1 MNSRD
6 VSPIRNWK
14 RKRLATNP
22 DLFCCSA
29 APKLKLMFTPFE
41 SFDIKFRNQIL
52 APPTKENLANHR
64 GVVTGEMIRHYSALA
79 KQGVGTML
87 TESAF
92 VARQGKMAAGQLGI
106 SEEEHLEG
114 LEKLV
119 KAIKKEGA
127 CIGIKLSHAGA
138 RTSEEVCG
146 ENPVGPSLYNFGRD
160 FDLSREFDEETLK
173 KSSYTL
179 FMLQREL
186 KRLDSILLKSMVE
199 TNCSDQCFSV
209 RFNNRDDDYGS
220 ETIENRLRLTCQI
233 IQAIRDRKSVSIP
246 ISYYFSIFDKME
258 DGFSITDLHETL
270 ELLEKSGVDIF
281 HPFAVHVMNR
291 CFDSEESLLELIG
304 LNTERPLV
312 ADGNI
317 KSPQVLLDVLNIDKV
332 QWYVLEKTL
341 LARPNWFNFLKKKVA
356 DQEK

>member
-1 MNSRD
+1 
-6 VSPIRNWK
+6 
-14 RKRLATNP
+14 
-22 DLFCCSA
+22 
-29 APKLKLMFTPFE
+29 MFTPFE

-92 VARQGKMAAGQLGI
+92 VARQGKMASGQLGI

-160 FDLSREFDEETLK
+160 FDLSREFDEGDIE
-173 KSSYTL
+173 
-179 FMLQREL
+179 EI
-186 KRLDSILLKSMVE
+186 ILHFVHAAERAQEVGFDFIEINGGDQLLL
-199 TNCSDQCFSV
+199 DQCFSV

>member
-1 MNSRD
+1 
-6 VSPIRNWK
+6 
-14 RKRLATNP
+14 
-22 DLFCCSA
+22 
-29 APKLKLMFTPFE
+29 MFTPFE
-41 SFDIKFRNQIL
+41 SFGIKFRNQIL

-64 GVVTGEMIRHYSALA
+64 GIVTGEMIRHYSALA

-160 FDLSREFDEETLK
+160 FDLSREFDEGDIE
-173 KSSYTL
+173 
-179 FMLQREL
+179 EI
-186 KRLDSILLKSMVE
+186 ILHFVHAAERAQEVGFDFIEINGGDQLLL
-199 TNCSDQCFSV
+199 DQCFSV

-220 ETIENRLRLTCQI
+220 ETIQNRLRLTCQI

-317 KSPQVLLDVLNIDKV
+317 KSPQVLLDVLTIDKV

>member
-1 MNSRD
+1 
-6 VSPIRNWK
+6 
-14 RKRLATNP
+14 
-22 DLFCCSA
+22 
-29 APKLKLMFTPFE
+29 MFTPFE
-41 SFDIKFRNQIL
+41 SFGIKFRNQIL

-64 GVVTGEMIRHYSALA
+64 GIVGGEMVRHYSALA

-92 VARQGKMAAGQLGI
+92 VARQGKMATGQLGI

-160 FDLSREFDEETLK
+160 FDLSREFDEGDIE
-173 KSSYTL
+173 
-179 FMLQREL
+179 EI
-186 KRLDSILLKSMVE
+186 ILHFVHAAERAQEVGFDFIEINGGDQLLL
-199 TNCSDQCFSV
+199 DQCFSV

-317 KSPQVLLDVLNIDKV
+317 KSPQVLLEVLNIDKV
-332 QWYVLEKTL
+332 GWYVLEKTL

>member
-1 MNSRD
+1 
-6 VSPIRNWK
+6 
-14 RKRLATNP
+14 
-22 DLFCCSA
+22 
-29 APKLKLMFTPFE
+29 MFTPFE
-41 SFDIKFRNQIL
+41 SFGIKFRNQIL

-64 GVVTGEMIRHYSALA
+64 GIVTGEMIRHYSALA

-160 FDLSREFDEETLK
+160 FDLSREFDEGDIE
-173 KSSYTL
+173 
-179 FMLQREL
+179 EI
-186 KRLDSILLKSMVE
+186 ILHFVHAAERAQEVGFDFIEINGGDQLLL
-199 TNCSDQCFSV
+199 DQCFSV

-270 ELLEKSGVDIF
+270 ELFEKSGVDIF

-291 CFDSEESLLELIG
+291 CFDSEESILELIG

-312 ADGNI
+312 ADGNM
-317 KSPQVLLDVLNIDKV
+317 KSPQVLLEVLNIDKV
-332 QWYVLEKTL
+332 GWYVLEKTL

>member
-1 MNSRD
+1 
-6 VSPIRNWK
+6 
-14 RKRLATNP
+14 
-22 DLFCCSA
+22 
-29 APKLKLMFTPFE
+29 MFTTFE
-41 SFDIKFRNQIL
+41 SFGIKFRNQIL

-106 SEEEHLEG
+106 SEEEHLGG

-160 FDLSREFDEETLK
+160 FDLSREFDEGDIE
-173 KSSYTL
+173 
-179 FMLQREL
+179 EI
-186 KRLDSILLKSMVE
+186 ILHFVHAAERAQEVGFDFIEINGGDQLLL
-199 TNCSDQCFSV
+199 DQCFSV

>member
-1 MNSRD
+1 
-6 VSPIRNWK
+6 
-14 RKRLATNP
+14 
-22 DLFCCSA
+22 
-29 APKLKLMFTPFE
+29 MFTPFE

-127 CIGIKLSHAGA
+127 CIGSKLSHAGA

-160 FDLSREFDEETLK
+160 FDLSREFDEGDIE
-173 KSSYTL
+173 
-179 FMLQREL
+179 EI
-186 KRLDSILLKSMVE
+186 ILHFVHAAERAQEVGFDFIEINGGDQLLL
-199 TNCSDQCFSV
+199 DQCFSV

-258 DGFSITDLHETL
+258 DGFSINDLHETL

>member
-1 MNSRD
+1 
-6 VSPIRNWK
+6 
-14 RKRLATNP
+14 
-22 DLFCCSA
+22 
-29 APKLKLMFTPFE
+29 MFTPFE

-160 FDLSREFDEETLK
+160 FDLSREFDEGDIE
-173 KSSYTL
+173 
-179 FMLQREL
+179 EI
-186 KRLDSILLKSMVE
+186 ILHFVHAAERAQEVGFDFIEINGGDQLLL
-199 TNCSDQCFSV
+199 DQCFSV

-356 DQEK
+356 DQEN

>member
-1 MNSRD
+1 
-6 VSPIRNWK
+6 
-14 RKRLATNP
+14 
-22 DLFCCSA
+22 
-29 APKLKLMFTPFE
+29 MFTPFE
-41 SFDIKFRNQIL
+41 SFGIKFRNQIL

-64 GVVTGEMIRHYSALA
+64 GIVTGEMIRHYSALA

-106 SEEEHLEG
+106 SEEEHLAG

-160 FDLSREFDEETLK
+160 FDLSREFDEGDIE
-173 KSSYTL
+173 
-179 FMLQREL
+179 EI
-186 KRLDSILLKSMVE
+186 ILHFVHAAERAQEVGFDFIEINGGDQLLL
-199 TNCSDQCFSV
+199 DQCFSV

-270 ELLEKSGVDIF
+270 QLLENSGVDIF

-317 KSPQVLLDVLNIDKV
+317 KSPQVLLEVLNIDKV
-332 QWYVLEKTL
+332 HLYVLEKTL

>member
-1 MNSRD
+1 
-6 VSPIRNWK
+6 
-14 RKRLATNP
+14 
-22 DLFCCSA
+22 
-29 APKLKLMFTPFE
+29 MFTPFE

-114 LEKLV
+114 LETLV
-119 KAIKKEGA
+119 KALKKEGA

-160 FDLSREFDEETLK
+160 FDLSREFDEGDIE
-173 KSSYTL
+173 
-179 FMLQREL
+179 EI
-186 KRLDSILLKSMVE
+186 ILHFVHAAERAQEVGFDFIEINGGDQLLL
-199 TNCSDQCFSV
+199 DQCFSV

-304 LNTERPLV
+304 RNTERPLV

>member
-1 MNSRD
+1 
-6 VSPIRNWK
+6 
-14 RKRLATNP
+14 
-22 DLFCCSA
+22 
-29 APKLKLMFTPFE
+29 MFTPFE
-41 SFDIKFRNQIL
+41 SFGIKFRNQIL

-64 GVVTGEMIRHYSALA
+64 GIVGGEMIRHYSALA
-79 KQGVGTML
+79 KQGVGAML

-92 VARQGKMAAGQLGI
+92 VARQGKMATGQLGI

-160 FDLSREFDEETLK
+160 FDLSREFDEGDIE
-173 KSSYTL
+173 
-179 FMLQREL
+179 EI
-186 KRLDSILLKSMVE
+186 ILHFVHAAERAQEVGFDFIEINGGDQLLL
-199 TNCSDQCFSV
+199 DQCFSV

-317 KSPQVLLDVLNIDKV
+317 KSPQVLLEVLNINKV

>member
-1 MNSRD
+1 
-6 VSPIRNWK
+6 
-14 RKRLATNP
+14 
-22 DLFCCSA
+22 
-29 APKLKLMFTPFE
+29 MFRPFE

-64 GVVTGEMIRHYSALA
+64 GVVTGEMVRHYSALA

-160 FDLSREFDEETLK
+160 FDLSREFDEGDIE
-173 KSSYTL
+173 
-179 FMLQREL
+179 EI
-186 KRLDSILLKSMVE
+186 ILHFVHAAERAQEVGFDFIEINGGDQLLL
-199 TNCSDQCFSV
+199 DQCFSV

>member
-1 MNSRD
+1 
-6 VSPIRNWK
+6 
-14 RKRLATNP
+14 
-22 DLFCCSA
+22 
-29 APKLKLMFTPFE
+29 MFTPFE

-160 FDLSREFDEETLK
+160 FDLSREFDEGDIE
-173 KSSYTL
+173 
-179 FMLQREL
+179 EI
-186 KRLDSILLKSMVE
+186 ILHFVHAAERAQEVGFDFIEINGGDQLLL
-199 TNCSDQCFSV
+199 DQCFSV

>member
-1 MNSRD
+1 
-6 VSPIRNWK
+6 
-14 RKRLATNP
+14 
-22 DLFCCSA
+22 
-29 APKLKLMFTPFE
+29 MFTPFE
-41 SFDIKFRNQIL
+41 SFGIKFRNQIL

-64 GVVTGEMIRHYSALA
+64 GIVGGEMIRHYSALA

-92 VARQGKMAAGQLGI
+92 VARQGKMASGQLGI

-160 FDLSREFDEETLK
+160 FDLSREFDEGDIE
-173 KSSYTL
+173 
-179 FMLQREL
+179 EI
-186 KRLDSILLKSMVE
+186 ILHFVHAAERAQEVGFDFIEINGGDQLLL
-199 TNCSDQCFSV
+199 DQCFSV

-317 KSPQVLLDVLNIDKV
+317 KSPQVLLEVLNIDKV

>member
-1 MNSRD
+1 
-6 VSPIRNWK
+6 
-14 RKRLATNP
+14 
-22 DLFCCSA
+22 
-29 APKLKLMFTPFE
+29 MFTPFE

-64 GVVTGEMIRHYSALA
+64 GIVTGEMIRHYSALA

-92 VARQGKMAAGQLGI
+92 VARQGKMASGQLGI

-160 FDLSREFDEETLK
+160 FDLSREFDEGDIE
-173 KSSYTL
+173 
-179 FMLQREL
+179 EI
-186 KRLDSILLKSMVE
+186 ILHFVHAAERAQEVGFDFIEINGGDQLLL
-199 TNCSDQCFSV
+199 DQCFSV

-258 DGFSITDLHETL
+258 DGFSIADLHETL

-317 KSPQVLLDVLNIDKV
+317 KSPQVLLDVLNLDKV

>member
-1 MNSRD
+1 
-6 VSPIRNWK
+6 
-14 RKRLATNP
+14 
-22 DLFCCSA
+22 
-29 APKLKLMFTPFE
+29 MFTPFE
-41 SFDIKFRNQIL
+41 SFGIKFRNQIL

-64 GVVTGEMIRHYSALA
+64 GIVGGEMVRHYSALA

-92 VARQGKMAAGQLGI
+92 VARQGKMATGQLGI

-160 FDLSREFDEETLK
+160 FDLSREFDEGDIE
-173 KSSYTL
+173 
-179 FMLQREL
+179 EI
-186 KRLDSILLKSMVE
+186 ILHFVHAAERAQEVGFDFIEINGGDQLLL
-199 TNCSDQCFSV
+199 DQCFSV

-317 KSPQVLLDVLNIDKV
+317 KSPQVLLEVLNIDKV

>member
-1 MNSRD
+1 
-6 VSPIRNWK
+6 
-14 RKRLATNP
+14 
-22 DLFCCSA
+22 
-29 APKLKLMFTPFE
+29 MFTPFE

-127 CIGIKLSHAGA
+127 CMGIKLSHAGA

-160 FDLSREFDEETLK
+160 FDLSREFDEGDIE
-173 KSSYTL
+173 
-179 FMLQREL
+179 EI
-186 KRLDSILLKSMVE
+186 ILHFVHAAERAQEVGFDFIEINGGDQLLL
-199 TNCSDQCFSV
+199 DQCFSV
-209 RFNNRDDDYGS
+209 RFNNRDDEYGS

>member
-1 MNSRD
+1 
-6 VSPIRNWK
+6 
-14 RKRLATNP
+14 
-22 DLFCCSA
+22 
-29 APKLKLMFTPFE
+29 MFTPFE

-92 VARQGKMAAGQLGI
+92 VARQGKMASGQLGI

-160 FDLSREFDEETLK
+160 FDLSREFDEGDIE
-173 KSSYTL
+173 
-179 FMLQREL
+179 EI
-186 KRLDSILLKSMVE
+186 ILHFVHAAERAQEVGFDFIEINGGDQLLL
-199 TNCSDQCFSV
+199 DQCFSV
-209 RFNNRDDDYGS
+209 RFNNRDDDFGS

>member
-1 MNSRD
+1 
-6 VSPIRNWK
+6 
-14 RKRLATNP
+14 
-22 DLFCCSA
+22 
-29 APKLKLMFTPFE
+29 MFTPFE

-119 KAIKKEGA
+119 KAIKKEGT

-160 FDLSREFDEETLK
+160 FDLSREFDEGDIE
-173 KSSYTL
+173 
-179 FMLQREL
+179 EI
-186 KRLDSILLKSMVE
+186 ILHFVHAAERAQEVGFDFIEINGGDQLLL
-199 TNCSDQCFSV
+199 DQCFSV

>member
-1 MNSRD
+1 
-6 VSPIRNWK
+6 
-14 RKRLATNP
+14 
-22 DLFCCSA
+22 
-29 APKLKLMFTPFE
+29 MFTPFE
-41 SFDIKFRNQIL
+41 SFGIKFRNQIL

-64 GVVTGEMIRHYSALA
+64 GIVTGEMIRHYSALA

-160 FDLSREFDEETLK
+160 FDLSREFDEGDIE
-173 KSSYTL
+173 
-179 FMLQREL
+179 EI
-186 KRLDSILLKSMVE
+186 ILHFVHAAERAQEVGFDFIEINGGDQLLL
-199 TNCSDQCFSV
+199 DQCFSV

-233 IQAIRDRKSVSIP
+233 IQAIRDRKSVSMP

-281 HPFAVHVMNR
+281 HPLAVHVMNR

-317 KSPQVLLDVLNIDKV
+317 KSPQVLLEVLNIDKV
-332 QWYVLEKTL
+332 GWYVLEKTL

>member
-1 MNSRD
+1 
-6 VSPIRNWK
+6 
-14 RKRLATNP
+14 
-22 DLFCCSA
+22 
-29 APKLKLMFTPFE
+29 MFTPFE
-41 SFDIKFRNQIL
+41 SFGIKFRNQIL

-64 GVVTGEMIRHYSALA
+64 GIVTGEMIRHYSALA

-92 VARQGKMAAGQLGI
+92 VARQGKMAVGQLGI

-160 FDLSREFDEETLK
+160 FDLSREFDEGDIE
-173 KSSYTL
+173 
-179 FMLQREL
+179 EI
-186 KRLDSILLKSMVE
+186 ILHFVHAAERAQEVGFDFIEINGGDQLLL
-199 TNCSDQCFSV
+199 DQCFSV

-220 ETIENRLRLTCQI
+220 ETIKNRLRLTCQI

-270 ELLEKSGVDIF
+270 DLLEKSGVDIF

>member
-1 MNSRD
+1 
-6 VSPIRNWK
+6 
-14 RKRLATNP
+14 
-22 DLFCCSA
+22 
-29 APKLKLMFTPFE
+29 MFTPFE
-41 SFDIKFRNQIL
+41 SFGIKFRNQIL

-64 GVVTGEMIRHYSALA
+64 GIVTGEMIRHYSALA

-92 VARQGKMAAGQLGI
+92 VARQGKMAVGQLGI

-160 FDLSREFDEETLK
+160 FDLSREFDEGDIE
-173 KSSYTL
+173 
-179 FMLQREL
+179 EI
-186 KRLDSILLKSMVE
+186 ILHFVHAAERAQEVGFDFIEINGGDQLLL
-199 TNCSDQCFSV
+199 DQCFSV

-281 HPFAVHVMNR
+281 HPFAMHVMNR

-317 KSPQVLLDVLNIDKV
+317 KSPQVLLEVLNIDKV
-332 QWYVLEKTL
+332 GWYVLEKTL

>member
-1 MNSRD
+1 
-6 VSPIRNWK
+6 
-14 RKRLATNP
+14 
-22 DLFCCSA
+22 
-29 APKLKLMFTPFE
+29 MFTPFE
-41 SFDIKFRNQIL
+41 SFGIKFRNQIL

-64 GVVTGEMIRHYSALA
+64 GIVTGEMIRHYSALA

-92 VARQGKMAAGQLGI
+92 VARQGKMSAGQLGI

-160 FDLSREFDEETLK
+160 FDLSREFDEGDIE
-173 KSSYTL
+173 
-179 FMLQREL
+179 EI
-186 KRLDSILLKSMVE
+186 ILHFVHAAERAQEVGFDFIEINGGDQLLL
-199 TNCSDQCFSV
+199 DQCFSV

-317 KSPQVLLDVLNIDKV
+317 KSPQVLLEVLNIDKV
-332 QWYVLEKTL
+332 GWYVLEKTL

>member
-1 MNSRD
+1 
-6 VSPIRNWK
+6 
-14 RKRLATNP
+14 
-22 DLFCCSA
+22 
-29 APKLKLMFTPFE
+29 MFTPFE

-64 GVVTGEMIRHYSALA
+64 GVVTGEMVRHYSALA

-160 FDLSREFDEETLK
+160 FDLSREFDEGDIE
-173 KSSYTL
+173 
-179 FMLQREL
+179 EI
-186 KRLDSILLKSMVE
+186 ILHFVHAAERAQEVGFDFIEINGGDQLLL
-199 TNCSDQCFSV
+199 DQCFSV
-209 RFNNRDDDYGS
+209 RFNNRDDEYGS

-317 KSPQVLLDVLNIDKV
+317 KSPQVLLDVLNIDKI

>member
-1 MNSRD
+1 
-6 VSPIRNWK
+6 
-14 RKRLATNP
+14 
-22 DLFCCSA
+22 
-29 APKLKLMFTPFE
+29 MFTPFE

-64 GVVTGEMIRHYSALA
+64 GIVTGEMIRHYSALA

-92 VARQGKMAAGQLGI
+92 VARQGKMASGQLGI

-114 LEKLV
+114 LEKLA

-146 ENPVGPSLYNFGRD
+146 ENPAGPSLYNFGRD
-160 FDLSREFDEETLK
+160 FDLSREFDEGDIE
-173 KSSYTL
+173 
-179 FMLQREL
+179 EI
-186 KRLDSILLKSMVE
+186 ILHFVHAAERAQEVGFDFIEINGGDQLLL
-199 TNCSDQCFSV
+199 DQCFSV

-291 CFDSEESLLELIG
+291 CFDSEESLLVLIG

-317 KSPQVLLDVLNIDKV
+317 KSPQALLDVLNIDKV

>member
-1 MNSRD
+1 
-6 VSPIRNWK
+6 
-14 RKRLATNP
+14 
-22 DLFCCSA
+22 
-29 APKLKLMFTPFE
+29 MFTPFE

-160 FDLSREFDEETLK
+160 FDLSREFDEGDIEEIVLH
-173 KSSYTL
+173 
-179 FMLQREL
+179 FVHAAERAQEVGF
-186 KRLDSILLKSMVE
+186 DFIEINGGDQLLL
-199 TNCSDQCFSV
+199 DQCFSV

-281 HPFAVHVMNR
+281 HPFAMHVMNR

>member
-1 MNSRD
+1 
-6 VSPIRNWK
+6 
-14 RKRLATNP
+14 
-22 DLFCCSA
+22 
-29 APKLKLMFTPFE
+29 MFTPFE
-41 SFDIKFRNQIL
+41 SFGIKFRNQIL

-64 GVVTGEMIRHYSALA
+64 GIVTGEMIRHYSALA

-160 FDLSREFDEETLK
+160 FDLSREFDEGDIE
-173 KSSYTL
+173 
-179 FMLQREL
+179 EI
-186 KRLDSILLKSMVE
+186 ILHFVHAAERAQEVGFDFIEINGGDQLLL
-199 TNCSDQCFSV
+199 DQCFSV

-281 HPFAVHVMNR
+281 HPFAMHVMNR

-317 KSPQVLLDVLNIDKV
+317 KSPQVLLEVLNIDKV
-332 QWYVLEKTL
+332 GWYVLEKTL

>member
-1 MNSRD
+1 
-6 VSPIRNWK
+6 
-14 RKRLATNP
+14 
-22 DLFCCSA
+22 
-29 APKLKLMFTPFE
+29 MFTPFE

-160 FDLSREFDEETLK
+160 FDLSREFDEGDIE
-173 KSSYTL
+173 
-179 FMLQREL
+179 EI
-186 KRLDSILLKSMVE
+186 ILHFVHAAERAQEVGFDFIEINGGDQLLL
-199 TNCSDQCFSV
+199 DQCFSV

-246 ISYYFSIFDKME
+246 ISYYFSIFDKLE

>member
-1 MNSRD
+1 
-6 VSPIRNWK
+6 
-14 RKRLATNP
+14 
-22 DLFCCSA
+22 
-29 APKLKLMFTPFE
+29 MFTPFE
-41 SFDIKFRNQIL
+41 SFGIKFRNQIL

-64 GVVTGEMIRHYSALA
+64 GIVTGEMIRHYSALA

-160 FDLSREFDEETLK
+160 FDLSREFDEGDIE
-173 KSSYTL
+173 
-179 FMLQREL
+179 EI
-186 KRLDSILLKSMVE
+186 ILHFVHAAERAQEVGFDFIEINGGDQLLL
-199 TNCSDQCFSV
+199 DQCFSV

-304 LNTERPLV
+304 LNTDRPLV

-317 KSPQVLLDVLNIDKV
+317 KSPQVLLEVLNIDKV
-332 QWYVLEKTL
+332 GWYVLEKTL

>member
-1 MNSRD
+1 
-6 VSPIRNWK
+6 
-14 RKRLATNP
+14 
-22 DLFCCSA
+22 
-29 APKLKLMFTPFE
+29 MFTPFE
-41 SFDIKFRNQIL
+41 SFGIKFRNQIL

-64 GVVTGEMIRHYSALA
+64 GIVTGEMIRHYSALA

-92 VARQGKMAAGQLGI
+92 VARQGKMAVGQLGI

-160 FDLSREFDEETLK
+160 FDLSREFDEGDIE
-173 KSSYTL
+173 
-179 FMLQREL
+179 EI
-186 KRLDSILLKSMVE
+186 ILHFVHAAERAQEVGFDFIEINGGDQLLL
-199 TNCSDQCFSV
+199 DQCFSV
-209 RFNNRDDDYGS
+209 RFNKRDDDYGS

-317 KSPQVLLDVLNIDKV
+317 KSPQVLLEVLNIDKV
-332 QWYVLEKTL
+332 GWYVLEKTL

>member
-1 MNSRD
+1 
-6 VSPIRNWK
+6 
-14 RKRLATNP
+14 
-22 DLFCCSA
+22 
-29 APKLKLMFTPFE
+29 MFTPFE
-41 SFDIKFRNQIL
+41 SFGIKFRNQIL

-64 GVVTGEMIRHYSALA
+64 GIVTGEMIRHYSALA

-160 FDLSREFDEETLK
+160 FDLSREFDEGDIE
-173 KSSYTL
+173 
-179 FMLQREL
+179 EI
-186 KRLDSILLKSMVE
+186 ILHFVHAAERAQEVGFDFIEINGGDQLLL
-199 TNCSDQCFSV
+199 DQCFSV

-304 LNTERPLV
+304 LNTEQPLV

-317 KSPQVLLDVLNIDKV
+317 KSPQVLLEVLNIDKV
-332 QWYVLEKTL
+332 GWYVLEKTL

>member
-1 MNSRD
+1 
-6 VSPIRNWK
+6 
-14 RKRLATNP
+14 
-22 DLFCCSA
+22 
-29 APKLKLMFTPFE
+29 MFKPFE

-119 KAIKKEGA
+119 KSIKKEGT

-160 FDLSREFDEETLK
+160 FDLSREFDEGDIE
-173 KSSYTL
+173 
-179 FMLQREL
+179 EI
-186 KRLDSILLKSMVE
+186 ILHFVHAAERAQEVGFDFIEINGGDQLLL
-199 TNCSDQCFSV
+199 DQCFSV

-258 DGFSITDLHETL
+258 DGFSITDLYETL

>member
-1 MNSRD
+1 
-6 VSPIRNWK
+6 
-14 RKRLATNP
+14 
-22 DLFCCSA
+22 
-29 APKLKLMFTPFE
+29 MFTPFE
-41 SFDIKFRNQIL
+41 SFGIKFRNQIL

-64 GVVTGEMIRHYSALA
+64 GIVSGEMIRHYSALA

-92 VARQGKMAAGQLGI
+92 VARQGKMATGQLGI
-106 SEEEHLEG
+106 SEEEHLGG

-127 CIGIKLSHAGA
+127 SIGIKLSHAGA

-160 FDLSREFDEETLK
+160 FDLSREFDEGDIEEIVLH
-173 KSSYTL
+173 
-179 FMLQREL
+179 FVHAAERAQEVGF
-186 KRLDSILLKSMVE
+186 DFIEINGGDQLLL
-199 TNCSDQCFSV
+199 DQCFSV

-233 IQAIRDRKSVSIP
+233 IQAIRDRKNVSIP

-270 ELLEKSGVDIF
+270 DLLEKSGVDIF

-317 KSPQVLLDVLNIDKV
+317 KSPQVLLEVLNIDQV

-341 LARPNWFNFLKKKVA
+341 LARPNWFNFLKKKVV

>member
-1 MNSRD
+1 
-6 VSPIRNWK
+6 
-14 RKRLATNP
+14 
-22 DLFCCSA
+22 
-29 APKLKLMFTPFE
+29 MFTPFE

-160 FDLSREFDEETLK
+160 FDLSREFDEGDIE
-173 KSSYTL
+173 
-179 FMLQREL
+179 EI
-186 KRLDSILLKSMVE
+186 ILHFVHAAERAQEVGFDFIEINGGDQLLL
-199 TNCSDQCFSV
+199 DQCFSV

-220 ETIENRLRLTCQI
+220 ETIQNRLRLTCQI

-317 KSPQVLLDVLNIDKV
+317 KSPQVLLDVLTIDKV

>member
-1 MNSRD
+1 
-6 VSPIRNWK
+6 
-14 RKRLATNP
+14 
-22 DLFCCSA
+22 
-29 APKLKLMFTPFE
+29 MFTPFE
-41 SFDIKFRNQIL
+41 SFGIKFRNQIL

-64 GVVTGEMIRHYSALA
+64 GIVTGEMIRHYSALA
-79 KQGVGTML
+79 KQGVGTIL

-160 FDLSREFDEETLK
+160 FDLSREFDEGDIE
-173 KSSYTL
+173 
-179 FMLQREL
+179 EI
-186 KRLDSILLKSMVE
+186 ILHFVHAAERAQEVGFDFIEINGGDQLLL
-199 TNCSDQCFSV
+199 DQCFSV

-233 IQAIRDRKSVSIP
+233 IQAIRDRKSVSLP

-258 DGFSITDLHETL
+258 DGFSITNLHETL

-317 KSPQVLLDVLNIDKV
+317 KSPQVLLEVLNIDKV
-332 QWYVLEKTL
+332 GWYVLEKTL

>member
-1 MNSRD
+1 
-6 VSPIRNWK
+6 
-14 RKRLATNP
+14 
-22 DLFCCSA
+22 
-29 APKLKLMFTPFE
+29 MFAPFE

-127 CIGIKLSHAGA
+127 CIGTKLSHAGA

-160 FDLSREFDEETLK
+160 FDLSREFDEGDIE
-173 KSSYTL
+173 
-179 FMLQREL
+179 EI
-186 KRLDSILLKSMVE
+186 ILHFVHAAERAQEVGFDFIEINGGDQLLL
-199 TNCSDQCFSV
+199 DQCFSV

-304 LNTERPLV
+304 LKTERPLV

>member
-1 MNSRD
+1 
-6 VSPIRNWK
+6 
-14 RKRLATNP
+14 
-22 DLFCCSA
+22 
-29 APKLKLMFTPFE
+29 MFTPFE
-41 SFDIKFRNQIL
+41 SFGIKFRNQIL

-92 VARQGKMAAGQLGI
+92 VARQGKMASGQLGI

-114 LEKLV
+114 LEKLA

-160 FDLSREFDEETLK
+160 FDLSREFDEGDIEEIIR
-173 KSSYTL
+173 L
-179 FMLQREL
+179 FVHAAERAQEVGF
-186 KRLDSILLKSMVE
+186 DFIEINGGDQLLL
-199 TNCSDQCFSV
+199 DQCFSV

-332 QWYVLEKTL
+332 QWYVLENTL

>member
-1 MNSRD
+1 
-6 VSPIRNWK
+6 
-14 RKRLATNP
+14 
-22 DLFCCSA
+22 
-29 APKLKLMFTPFE
+29 
-41 SFDIKFRNQIL
+41 
-52 APPTKENLANHR
+52 
-64 GVVTGEMIRHYSALA
+64 
-79 KQGVGTML
+79 ML

-92 VARQGKMAAGQLGI
+92 VARQGKMAVGQLGI

-160 FDLSREFDEETLK
+160 FDLSREFDEGDIE
-173 KSSYTL
+173 
-179 FMLQREL
+179 EI
-186 KRLDSILLKSMVE
+186 ILHFVHAAERAQEVGFDFIEINGGDQLLL
-199 TNCSDQCFSV
+199 DQCFSV

-233 IQAIRDRKSVSIP
+233 IQAIRDRKSVSLP

-317 KSPQVLLDVLNIDKV
+317 KSPQVLLEVLNIDKV
-332 QWYVLEKTL
+332 GWYVLEKTL

>member
-1 MNSRD
+1 
-6 VSPIRNWK
+6 
-14 RKRLATNP
+14 
-22 DLFCCSA
+22 
-29 APKLKLMFTPFE
+29 MFTPFE
-41 SFDIKFRNQIL
+41 SFGIKFRNQIL

-64 GVVTGEMIRHYSALA
+64 GIVTGEMIRHYSALA

-160 FDLSREFDEETLK
+160 FDLSREFDEGDIE
-173 KSSYTL
+173 
-179 FMLQREL
+179 EI
-186 KRLDSILLKSMVE
+186 ILHFVHAAERAQEVGFDFIEINGGDQLLL
-199 TNCSDQCFSV
+199 DQCFSV

-281 HPFAVHVMNR
+281 HPFAMHVMNR

-304 LNTERPLV
+304 LNTEQPLV

-317 KSPQVLLDVLNIDKV
+317 KSPQVLLEVLNIDKV
-332 QWYVLEKTL
+332 GWYVLEKTL

>member
-1 MNSRD
+1 
-6 VSPIRNWK
+6 
-14 RKRLATNP
+14 
-22 DLFCCSA
+22 
-29 APKLKLMFTPFE
+29 MFTPFE

-160 FDLSREFDEETLK
+160 FDLSREFDEGDIE
-173 KSSYTL
+173 
-179 FMLQREL
+179 EI
-186 KRLDSILLKSMVE
+186 ILHFVHAAERAQEVGFDFIEINGGDQLLL
-199 TNCSDQCFSV
+199 DQCFSV

-304 LNTERPLV
+304 LNSERPLV